1 MAHSLFAF
9 LSGLAD
15 NAPFAK
21 VNEFLDFTPSVTPSA
36 SFHPYTLCGRIP
48 PSRRFKLCWLVW
60 IPLLRYEEDILMVVA
75 EHGLLELVFGFDV
88 QKRFAS
94 RSSQSSFPSS
104 DVRKE
109 L

>member
-1 MAHSLFAF
+1 
-9 LSGLAD
+9 
-15 NAPFAK
+15 
-21 VNEFLDFTPSVTPSA
+21 
-36 SFHPYTLCGRIP
+36 
-48 PSRRFKLCWLVW
+48 
-60 IPLLRYEEDILMVVA
+60 MVVA